1 MTALLVGIFSGLAVL
16 ITSVLKVI
24 SNIHYFF
31 SSELFLF
38 PRRQTTFKIYDL
50 RELGVYFEENSVFFN
65 WGEQTTCIN
74 LLIYYS
80 SSFLYHAW
88 FYLYVI
94 RKRCHC
100 PLDGRFFFGDFH
112 KNGIS
117 LKTQMSILS
126 KTIDIDKYSTDYF
139 HYGIKKIYVHVL
151 LNFGVFKTKNCCIC
165 LIIN

>member
-24 SNIHYFF
+24 SNIHSFF
-31 SSELFLF
+31 FSELFLF

-50 RELGVYFEENSVFFN
+50 RELGVYFEENSGVFLLGWTN
-65 WGEQTTCIN
+65 NIY

-94 RKRCHC
+94 RKLCHC
-100 PLDGRFFFGDFH
+100 PLDGRFCFFGDFH
-112 KNGIS
+112 KNGVS

-126 KTIDIDKYSTDYF
+126 KTIYIDKYSTDYF
-139 HYGIKKIYVHVL
+139 HYGIKKIYVL
-151 LNFGVFKTKNCCIC
+151 LNFGVFKTKHCCIC